1 MNVLAD
7 NVNVPFKKR
16 AILIFL
22 LYIKLKYLIGF
33 VFKHPVRIT
42 VSKLSPT
49 KFSISS
55 LSDANFCAPTKNED
69 DMNRTY
75 IHYFS
80 NRNDH

>member
-33 VFKHPVRIT
+33 VFKHPVSNALSAMKFT
-42 VSKLSPT
+42 GVSQQ
-49 KFSISS
+49 
-55 LSDANFCAPTKNED
+55 
-69 DMNRTY
+69 
-75 IHYFS
+75 
-80 NRNDH
+80 